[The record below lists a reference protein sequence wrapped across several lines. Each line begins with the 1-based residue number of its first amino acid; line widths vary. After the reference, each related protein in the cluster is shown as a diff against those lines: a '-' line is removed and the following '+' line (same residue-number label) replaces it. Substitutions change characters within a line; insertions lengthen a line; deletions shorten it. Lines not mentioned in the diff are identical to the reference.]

1 MSPAFAWR
9 FAAVLAAILIT
20 SVAFAPATW
29 LGDLLQ
35 AHGPFRLVHADGT
48 VWRGSGLM
56 AVSDGRQARLLPGR
70 VAWQVE
76 WSALLSGRLVL
87 RVKHEAADRTVRVRL
102 DGRTVVVE
110 AGELSVPAALL
121 AAAGAPFNTL
131 KPGGTLHLQWDTVR
145 VRGDGFE
152 GKMQLDWKDAQ
163 SALSAV
169 APLGTYRLTV
179 SGTGTRGEA
188 TLATLSGPL
197 RIEGKGSM
205 DHEGIRFNGLA
216 EAQPEMRASLDGL
229 IGLMGRR
236 TRDQVLLNWEIR
248 R

>member
-9 FAAVLAAILIT
+9 FAAVLGVILVT
-20 SVAFAPATW
+20 SVAYAPAAW

-35 AHGPFRLVHADGT
+35 ARGPFRLVHADGT
-48 VWRGSGLM
+48 VWHGSSLV
-56 AVSDGRQARLLPGR
+56 ALSDGRRARLLPGR

-87 RVKHEAADRTVRVRL
+87 RLQHEVADRTVRISL
-102 DGRTVVVE
+102 DGSTVVVE
-110 AGELSVPAALL
+110 AGELRVPAALL
-121 AAAGAPFNTL
+121 AVLGAPFNTL
-131 KPGGTLHLQWDTVR
+131 RPGGTLHLQWDTVR
-145 VRGDGFE
+145 IRGDGFE

-179 SGTGTRGEA
+179 SGMGARGEA
-188 TLATLSGPL
+188 TLVTLSGPL
-197 RIEGKGSM
+197 RMEGQGSM
-205 DHEGIRFNGLA
+205 DREGIRFNGMA
-216 EAQPEMRASLDGL
+216 EAQPEMRASLNGL

-236 TRDQVLLNWEIR
+236 SRDRVLLNWEIR
-248 R
+248 K